1 MRRRRISSGYRGGSD
16 RKEQCSNSRRK
27 TRERS
32 GARRARARWHDV
44 TVDEAKK
51 RTPRWRLE
59 RSKWPRKRKRRR
71 GKERGGEWKG
81 GKERGGGAKT
91 SRRRRGVAFR
101 LVVSPR
107 GISSQ
112 VRSRA
117 GAEWSRGESWWPRV
131 LKEIAR
137 RPSRLSAERG
147 SGIQSTRSVA
157 AHSGR

>member
-27 TRERS
+27 IRERS